1 MVSDLRSRLTGSM
14 SNPEKTLKREFN
26 PDLPPGQLAVWMYAA
41 ERGMA
46 AEHWDSCSWLCAVD
60 WFVIN
65 DVTVSLLAGLEPDTQ
80 SGETFN
86 L

>member
-1 MVSDLRSRLTGSM
+1 MTD
-14 SNPEKTLKREFN
+14 PEKTLKREFN
-26 PDLPPGQLAVWMYAA
+26 PDLPTDQSAVWMPAA

-46 AEHWDSCSWLCAVD
+46 AEHWDSCTCLCAVD

-65 DVTVSLLAGLEPDTQ
+65 DVTVSLVAGLEPDTR